1 MFPAHLLFLSIF
13 ILSIWMPGALAQ
25 EVNPESAAAESF
37 TQYQPLPLFSYEE
50 LQQLSEKPDEK
61 KFRKRLD
68 AFWHSTLIDNRAAA
82 QGKRPNE
89 LSSPLLGPYISV
101 FSWNIE
107 KSLHM
112 DKAIA
117 LLTSEDSYRA
127 MIDPEILDKEKK
139 LEEIDRQR
147 ERLLKADIILLQEA
161 EIGIKRSKYW
171 NAAEK
176 LAEAME
182 MNYVFAPQYLEVDPV
197 VLGLESF
204 NYDDGS
210 EDTEA
215 LDYYHVD
222 PEQYKGVFGS
232 AVLSRYPI
240 KFAEVRPLLYQ
251 PYDWYSEEK
260 KKIGFLE
267 KSRRFGAKTIF
278 KNELTREMK
287 IGGRHYF
294 RVDLHVPGIPND
306 TLTIINVHLEIKCLP
321 EDRQNQMREILS
333 YIKDIENP
341 LIMMGDFNAAP
352 TDISPTN
359 LKRVAVRTAKN
370 PSTWVGVA
378 LNVAGSSLNVPRL
391 ATNYVKNFNDPFA
404 VDIKAVAA
412 NPLKP
417 MFDMI
422 RFYRFEDGKMFDF
435 RGDKNRSVKGND
447 GLLSNSN
454 QRGTKGFVTSF
465 SVKRALGVVG
475 KYRLDWVFVKSFLDA
490 GEDIYGPYRL
500 APHFGETLE
509 ELNTSLIEPV
519 SDHHPSI
526 IDLPLEEPNLE
537 RLEKESLVSKLL

>member
-1 MFPAHLLFLSIF
+1 MVSQRFLFLA
-13 ILSIWMPGALAQ
+13 ALFAG
-25 EVNPESAAAESF
+25 VFLPCPHTAAAENAARSNF
-37 TQYQPLPLFSYEE
+37 PFIKYQSMPFFNYDELRELSADPENPQYT
-50 LQQLSEKPDEK
+50 
-61 KFRKRLD
+61 KRLED
-68 AFWHSTLIDNRAAA
+68 FWHSSIIDNRSSAE
-82 QGKRPNE
+82 GLTPRNH
-89 LSSPLLGPYISV
+89 SSPQLGPYVSI

-107 KSLHM
+107 KSLNM
-112 DKAIA
+112 DKAIG
-117 LLTSEDSYRA
+117 LLTSNEAFQA
-127 MIDPEILDKEKK
+127 MLDPQILKKEKK
-139 LEEIDRQR
+139 LKEITRQR
-147 ERLLKADIILLQEA
+147 ERLLRSDIILLQEA
-161 EIGIKRSKYW
+161 EIGIKRSRYW

-176 LAEAME
+176 LAEALK

-210 EDTEA
+210 EDKEA

-222 PEQYKGVFGS
+222 PEKYKGVFGS

-240 KFAEVRPLLYQ
+240 KFVEVRPLAYQ
-251 PYDWYSEEK
+251 PYDWYGEEK
-260 KKIGFLE
+260 KKISFLE

-294 RVDLHVPGIPND
+294 RVDLHVPGIPED
-306 TLTIINVHLEIKCLP
+306 TLTVINIHLEIKCEP
-321 EDRQNQMREILS
+321 EDRQNQMREILFS
-333 YIKDIENP
+333 IKDIKNP
-341 LIMMGDFNAAP
+341 VIVMGDFNAAP

-370 PSTWVGVA
+370 PSTWVGIA

-404 VDIKAVAA
+404 VDIKAVAG

-422 RFYRFEDGKMFDF
+422 RFYRFDDGKMFDF
-435 RGDKNRSVKGND
+435 RGDKNRSMHGSD

-454 QRGTKGFVTSF
+454 QRGTKGFVTTF

-509 ELNTSLIEPV
+509 ELNTSFVEPV
-519 SDHHPSI
+519 SDHHPNVF
-526 IDLPLEEPNLE
+526 DLPLEEPRLE